1 MAGGGGPGIS
11 HWGAG
16 DPRNPQPDEESSAS
30 KILGPMRASGARG
43 VAIATVST
51 IVVLTFI
58 AVVVV
63 NSPNWLLFKQS
74 FFNGSILRYTLPDIA
89 HAFLRNIEYFLI
101 AEPVILIL
109 ALTLAVM
116 RSLPGPVFFPIRAMA
131 IFYIDLF
138 RGIPTILVVYLLG
151 FGVPA
156 LQIPGVPNN
165 AVFWGVV
172 GLVMSYSAYVAE
184 VYRAGIESVHP
195 SQTAAARSLG
205 LTRWLT
211 LRYVVVPQAVRR
223 VVPPLMN
230 DFIALQKDTA
240 LIAIVSGFP
249 PEAFLQGQ
257 IYQNATFNFTPI
269 VGVALCF
276 LIITVPQTRF
286 ADWLVARQRA
296 KRQGGGVM

>member
-16 DPRNPQPDEESSAS
+16 DPRNPEPDESRRS
-30 KILGPMRASGARG
+30 KLLGPMQAEGARG
-43 VAIATVST
+43 VVIATVST
-51 IVVLTFI
+51 LVVLV

-63 NSPNWLLFKQS
+63 AINSPNWLLFKQS
-74 FFNGSILRYTLPDIA
+74 FFNGTFFRETFPGIA
-89 HAFLRNIEYFLI
+89 RAFLRNIEYFLI
-101 AEPVILIL
+101 AEPCILGL
-109 ALTLAVM
+109 ALLLAVM

-131 IFYIDLF
+131 IIYVDFF

-156 LQIPGVPNN
+156 MQIPGLPVN
-165 AVFWGVV
+165 ATFWAVV
-172 GLVMSYSAYVAE
+172 GLVLSYSAYVAE
-184 VYRAGIESVHP
+184 VYRAGIESVHS

-205 LTRWLT
+205 LSRMQT
-211 LRYVVVPQAVRR
+211 LRYVIVPQAVRR

-240 LIAIVSGFP
+240 LIAIVAGFP

-257 IYQNATFNFTPI
+257 IDQNALFNFTPI

-286 ADWLVARQRA
+286 ADWMVARQRA
-296 KRQGGGVM
+296 KRQAGGGL